1 MIHNTGGG
9 QTKILNF
16 GKGITYLKNNLFKL
30 PKIFEIIKT
39 SSETLWKEMYQVFNM
54 GHRMEICCDESI
66 AKEII
71 NIAKKYNIES
81 KIIGQCEK
89 SFYKNKNQ
97 LEIKSEF
104 GSFNYY

>member
-1 MIHNTGGG
+1 
-9 QTKILNF
+9 
-16 GKGITYLKNNLFKL
+16 
-30 PKIFEIIKT
+30 
-39 SSETLWKEMYQVFNM
+39 
-54 GHRMEICCDESI
+54 MEICCDESI

-71 NIAKKYNIES
+71 DIAKKYNIES

-89 SFYKNKNQ
+89 SSYKNKNQ